1 MGILDEA
8 NKAIEQ
14 MTPEEI
20 AKEFQLLTAQR
31 EQRKEKQKEYNSK
44 PENKEKRKK
53 YSEEYRAKDP
63 EGFASKRKAYMN
75 KPEVKAKH
83 KEYMKARNERNKLVM
98 EAAKKL
104 IAEGKIP
111 DPTKA
116 PSDASVTSA

>member
-14 MTPEEI
+14 MSPEEI

-31 EQRKEKQKEYNSK
+31 EQRKEKQKEYNAK

-63 EGFASKRKAYMN
+63 EGFAAKRKQYMQ
-75 KPEVKAKH
+75 KPEVKARH
-83 KEYMKARNERNKLVM
+83 KEYMKARNERNKL
-98 EAAKKL
+98 L
-104 IAEGKIP
+104 IAKAKELGLDKSTPPASTPSASEGQ
-111 DPTKA
+111 
-116 PSDASVTSA
+116 ASA